1 MNFTMILIVWGAM
14 ALLVLM
20 TAVYRKVIARQD
32 DSMLHLHGNEGSLVQ
47 HQAEVAH
54 RLELVDRFGK
64 LSTIVVSLLGL
75 AIAAAYF
82 YDGWVKSSQLPR

>member
-1 MNFTMILIVWGAM
+1 MNFTMIVIVWSAM

-32 DSMLHLHGNEGSLVQ
+32 DSILHLHGNEGGRVQ

-54 RLELVDRFGK
+54 RLELVDRFGR
-64 LSTIVVSLLGL
+64 LSTIAVSLLGL